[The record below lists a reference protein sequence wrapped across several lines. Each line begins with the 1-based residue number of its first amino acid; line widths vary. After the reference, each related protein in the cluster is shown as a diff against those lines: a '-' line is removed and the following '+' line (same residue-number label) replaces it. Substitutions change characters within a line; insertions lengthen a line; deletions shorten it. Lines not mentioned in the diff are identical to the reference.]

1 MKLLATLVLVLSSA
15 AAALPAFAGQPEP
28 IVIDTRDINLASAQG
43 VEKLDGRIRWA
54 IRAACPSPTTV
65 IARERAR
72 VFSCHRERA
81 AEIAPQRD
89 MLIARARG
97 DVPQLAD
104 VRE

>member
-1 MKLLATLVLVLSSA
+1 
-15 AAALPAFAGQPEP
+15 
-28 IVIDTRDINLASAQG
+28 
-43 VEKLDGRIRWA
+43 
-54 IRAACPSPTTV
+54 
-65 IARERAR
+65 